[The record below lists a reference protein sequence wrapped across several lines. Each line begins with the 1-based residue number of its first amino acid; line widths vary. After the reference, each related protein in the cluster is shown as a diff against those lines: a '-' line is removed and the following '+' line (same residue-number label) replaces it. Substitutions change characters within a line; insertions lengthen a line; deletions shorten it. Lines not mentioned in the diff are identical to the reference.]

1 MIKAMKKI
9 FFNFILLGTLLMSTL
24 ISAQVVLTALEAPN
38 GFTSTQT
45 RSYTGTFTKNNCSR
59 ADYRGTSVIYTQ
71 SATATATST
80 ISQAD
85 ADRLAANAATAEAQ
99 KLVNQDGQAY
109 ANQYGKCEPNV
120 WYRCSYFQQSYFE
133 PLEIFDV
140 DDDVLNYPRCSESGN
155 ITTKVTSVLY
165 GREDKTTEYPLTWT
179 EGANSRCIDGI
190 DESGPWPD
198 VWYRRTRIFY
208 KSKITCEKT
217 TSP

>member
-9 FFNFILLGTLLMSTL
+9 FFNFILLGTLLLSTL

-45 RSYTGTFTKNNCSR
+45 RSYTGTFTKNNCSE
-59 ADYRGTSVIYTQ
+59 ADYRGTSVTYTQ

-109 ANQYGKCEPNV
+109 ANLTGRCVPQRYDGCEIRQGLYSNSLS
-120 WYRCSYFQQSYFE
+120 SYKATASLPKTIQECKFFCEYALWSAKGVGQAYTCYL
-133 PLEIFDV
+133 P
-140 DDDVLNYPRCSESGN
+140 YPYKISEG
-155 ITTKVTSVLY
+155 VT
-165 GREDKTTEYPLTWT
+165 RKME
-179 EGANSRCIDGI
+179 
-190 DESGPWPD
+190 
-198 VWYRRTRIFY
+198 
-208 KSKITCEKT
+208 
-217 TSP
+217 